1 MPNLNIEDFSDIYFK
16 VKEKNI
22 EETKPDTEN
31 ESISVEEVEKYYLEK
46 IRLLEEKYQKQIE
59 EERKKAFE
67 EGYKKAK
74 EELEEGFKERLEATL
89 NDAIKEKEEE
99 INKKLKEKNKEIS
112 KILNQLKEK
121 YMQKI
126 DFIEE
131 LIISSLEEI
140 LNYLYLHPSNREIL
154 EKEIRDIIR
163 QIKNSYS
170 IKITISPYLKEYFKD
185 VDKNE
190 IEVEIDENLSKNDFI
205 IEFDHV
211 QIESNFKEKVKILK
225 DEIKRE
231 IKKNSQI

>member
-1 MPNLNIEDFSDIYFK
+1 MPNLNIEDFSNLYFK
-16 VKEKNI
+16 VKEKNV

-46 IRLLEEKYQKQIE
+46 IRLLEEKYQKHIE

-74 EELEEGFKERLEATL
+74 EELEEGFKEKLETML
-89 NDAIKEKEEE
+89 NNVIKEKEEE

-112 KILNQLKEK
+112 NILNQLKEK

-131 LIISSLEEI
+131 LIISSLEEL

-190 IEVEIDENLSKNDFI
+190 IEVEIDENLSQNDFI

-231 IKKNSQI
+231 IKKNSQV

>member
-1 MPNLNIEDFSDIYFK
+1 M
-16 VKEKNI
+16 
-22 EETKPDTEN
+22 
-31 ESISVEEVEKYYLEK
+31 
-46 IRLLEEKYQKQIE
+46 
-59 EERKKAFE
+59 
-67 EGYKKAK
+67 
-74 EELEEGFKERLEATL
+74 EEGFKEKLETTL
-89 NDAIKEKEEE
+89 NNVIKEKEEE

-112 KILNQLKEK
+112 NILNQLKEK

-190 IEVEIDENLSKNDFI
+190 IEVEIDENLSQNDFI

-231 IKKNSQI
+231 IKKNTQI

>member
-1 MPNLNIEDFSDIYFK
+1 MPNLNIEDFSDLYLK

-46 IRLLEEKYQKQIE
+46 IRLLEEKYQKHIE

-74 EELEEGFKERLEATL
+74 EELEKHFKEKLEATL
-89 NDAIKEKEEE
+89 SNAIKEKEEE

-190 IEVEIDENLSKNDFI
+190 IEVDIDENLSQNDFI

>member
-1 MPNLNIEDFSDIYFK
+1 MPNLNIEDFSNLYLK
-16 VKEKNI
+16 VKERNI

-31 ESISVEEVEKYYLEK
+31 EPISVEEVEKYYLEK
-46 IRLLEEKYQKQIE
+46 IRLLEEKYQKHIE
-59 EERKKAFE
+59 EGRKKAFE

-74 EELEEGFKERLEATL
+74 EELEEGFKEKLETTL
-89 NDAIKEKEEE
+89 NNVIKEKEEE

-112 KILNQLKEK
+112 NILNQLKEK

-190 IEVEIDENLSKNDFI
+190 IEVEIDENLSQNDFI

-231 IKKNSQI
+231 IKKNTQI